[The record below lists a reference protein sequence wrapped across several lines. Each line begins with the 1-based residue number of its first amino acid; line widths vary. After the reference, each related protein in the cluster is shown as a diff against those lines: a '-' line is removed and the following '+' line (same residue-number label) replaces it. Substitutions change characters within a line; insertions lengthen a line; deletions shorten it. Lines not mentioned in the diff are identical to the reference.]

1 MRYCPLYI
9 HSFPLC
15 APRKLL
21 EAQQFNRKYHRYEDI
36 DNVPDRLRWCRHS
49 RGMMQVEV
57 AAIAGVS
64 RASYIDIE
72 CGTTQHIPAPMME
85 KLADFYGVPITDFM
99 DEFNRFLYDGQA
111 NRIRAYR
118 KSMGLGKKPFARAT
132 GIPIRCLLEWE
143 SERKQIS
150 QKSWEKYFK
159 GRFL

>member
-1 MRYCPLYI
+1 M
-9 HSFPLC
+9 C

-72 CGTTQHIPAPMME
+72 CGITQHIPASMME

-118 KSMGLGKKPFARAT
+118 KSMRLGKKPFARAT

-143 SERKQIS
+143 AERKQIS
-150 QKSWEKYFK
+150 QKSWEKYFMGK
-159 GRFL
+159 A

>member
-1 MRYCPLYI
+1 M
-9 HSFPLC
+9 C

-36 DNVPDRLRWCRHS
+36 DNVPVRLRWCRHS
-49 RGMMQVEV
+49 RGMMQAEV

-72 CGTTQHIPAPMME
+72 CGITQHISAPIME
-85 KLADFYGVPITDFM
+85 KLANFYGVPITDFM